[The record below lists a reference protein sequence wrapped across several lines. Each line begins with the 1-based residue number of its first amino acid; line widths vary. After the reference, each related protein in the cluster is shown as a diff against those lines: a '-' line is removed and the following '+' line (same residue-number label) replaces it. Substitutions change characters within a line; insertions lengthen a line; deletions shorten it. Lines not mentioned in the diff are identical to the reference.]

1 MAVQLFGSLII
12 YLLNVKNYFIIII
25 YRVIEMVMH
34 IVLGIMDYSF
44 VILEMEKI

>member
-1 MAVQLFGSLII
+1 MAAQLSGSLMIS
-12 YLLNVKNYFIIII
+12 LLNVKNYFIIII

-34 IVLGIMDYSF
+34 IFLGIMDYSF